1 MSVDMGV
8 CRSRMTIGLLAELL
22 RIPIYLVVWQYQS
35 LIARLNI
42 CACEQKYIER
52 YQCASTLVKYEEV

>member
-1 MSVDMGV
+1 
-8 CRSRMTIGLLAELL
+8 MTIGLLAELL